1 MNRAKL
7 ALLLL
12 ISFVATGSVVY
23 QIRSRRPARGTIVGS
38 PPQPRSGPVSAP
50 GAVAVR
56 PAPVTVSA
64 DASDAG
70 KAQQIRG
77 PAPNIPATGW
87 GRNPFLTMDEINK
100 MNHPEQPVAVDKP
113 PQTKPQAEPPALP
126 LYAVTGI
133 ISGGQGRWAILD
145 GRLLRPGERIGA
157 ETLKEVRD
165 RGVVLEHE
173 GQMRELPLKSLE
185 DTAAAAPPKK
195 EAKP

>member
-23 QIRSRRPARGTIVGS
+23 QIKSRRPARGAIVGS
-38 PPQPRSGPVSAP
+38 SPQPRSGPVSAP
-50 GAVAVR
+50 GGAVV
-56 PAPVTVSA
+56 PLAPVAMSA
-64 DASDAG
+64 EASDIG
-70 KAQQIRG
+70 KAQQVRG

-87 GRNPFLTMDEINK
+87 GRNPFLTVDEINR
-100 MNHPEQPVAVDKP
+100 MNQPEQPVLVEKP
-113 PQTKPQAEPPALP
+113 QPKPQAEPPALP

-133 ISGGQGRWAILD
+133 ISGEQGRWAILD
-145 GRLLRPGERIGA
+145 GRLLRPGERIGT

-173 GQMRELPLKSLE
+173 GQMRELLLKSLE

>member
-12 ISFVATGSVVY
+12 ISFVATGSVFY
-23 QIRSRRPARGTIVGS
+23 QIKSRRPARGAIVGS
-38 PPQPRSGPVSAP
+38 TPQPRSGPVSAQRGGVVP
-50 GAVAVR
+50 S
-56 PAPVTVSA
+56 APIAVSA
-64 DASDAG
+64 DASDAV
-70 KAQQIRG
+70 KAQQIRVS
-77 PAPNIPATGW
+77 APNIPATGW
-87 GRNPFLTMDEINK
+87 GRNPFLTVDEINK
-100 MNHPEQPVAVDKP
+100 MNQPDQPVVVER
-113 PQTKPQAEPPALP
+113 PQPKPQAEPPALP

-145 GRLLRPGERIGA
+145 GRLLRPGERIGT

-173 GQMRELPLKSLE
+173 GQMRELPLRSLE
-185 DTAAAAPPKK
+185 ETAAAAPPKK